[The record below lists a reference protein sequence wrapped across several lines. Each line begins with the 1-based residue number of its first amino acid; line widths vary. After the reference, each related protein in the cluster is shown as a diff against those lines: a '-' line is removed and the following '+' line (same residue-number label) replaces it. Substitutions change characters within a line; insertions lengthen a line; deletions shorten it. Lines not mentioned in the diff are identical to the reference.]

1 MNEYPILPLRDIVVF
16 PNAAIP
22 LFVGREKSIKALEA
36 VASKYKKIIL
46 VAQKDSE
53 TDDPKDK
60 DVYAYGTLG
69 EILQLLKLPD
79 GTVKILVEGKSIVK
93 IKEFKKNEDFLLAD
107 CEEVKLD
114 SKKPEAISLSKA
126 IIGKYEKLSKISK
139 KFNDENNINFKN
151 ETDPVVISNKIA
163 SN

>member
-1 MNEYPILPLRDIVVF
+1 MVF

-46 VAQKDSE
+46 VAQKDAE

-107 CEEVKLD
+107 CEELNSILKSLKQFLYPKLLLENTK
-114 SKKPEAISLSKA
+114 SFRKFQKNLMM
-126 IIGKYEKLSKISK
+126 KITSILK
-139 KFNDENNINFKN
+139 TKQ
-151 ETDPVVISNKIA
+151 TQ
-163 SN
+163 

>member
-1 MNEYPILPLRDIVVF
+1 MEKELILKKMN
-16 PNAAIP
+16 
-22 LFVGREKSIKALEA
+22 GSEKESLMRTLDY
-36 VASKYKKIIL
+36 KYKKIIL
-46 VAQKDSE
+46 VAQKDAE

-114 SKKPEAISLSKA
+114 SKKPEAIWIVKLRLLSFRKFL
-126 IIGKYEKLSKISK
+126 KNLMMKITSILK
-139 KFNDENNINFKN
+139 TKQ
-151 ETDPVVISNKIA
+151 TQ
-163 SN
+163 

>member
-1 MNEYPILPLRDIVVF
+1 MTDATKINLNEYPILPLRDIVVF

-46 VAQKDSE
+46 VAQKDAE

-79 GTVKILVEGKSIVK
+79 GTVKILVEGK
-93 IKEFKKNEDFLLAD
+93 
-107 CEEVKLD
+107 
-114 SKKPEAISLSKA
+114 
-126 IIGKYEKLSKISK
+126 
-139 KFNDENNINFKN
+139 IN
-151 ETDPVVISNKIA
+151 S
-163 SN
+163 